1 MEKRRLGKTNYMSTV
16 ITFGAAAFIKK
27 TQREADRVMEL
38 LLERGV
44 NQIDVA
50 PEYEVAKERVGK
62 WIKEHRK
69 DFFLNCKTLMR
80 KKMMPGKS
88 FIDHLN
94 VSIPII

>member
-62 WIKEHRK
+62 W
-69 DFFLNCKTLMR
+69 
-80 KKMMPGKS
+80 
-88 FIDHLN
+88 
-94 VSIPII
+94 